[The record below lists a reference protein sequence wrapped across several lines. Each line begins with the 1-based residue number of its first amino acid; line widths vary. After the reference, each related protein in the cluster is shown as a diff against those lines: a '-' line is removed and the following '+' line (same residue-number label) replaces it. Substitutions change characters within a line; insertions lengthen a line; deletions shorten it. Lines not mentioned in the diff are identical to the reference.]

1 VIDKVSQ
8 ILPGVLGQLQQQT
21 KRKRYRED
29 PVLWC
34 REYLGLQ
41 LWSKQREILRSIKEN
56 RNTAVAAGHGVGK
69 DVPLDTPIATPTGW
83 STIGELQVGSQVYD
97 ENGKPCT
104 VTGKSK
110 VFNLPLFRT
119 TFSDGASVVSSGFHE
134 WSTIDHKAA
143 KRARRS
149 AGGVKDW
156 RDHWNLSSV
165 RETHEL
171 SNTLT
176 YTNGDRDG
184 AGHIVPNARALE
196 GVAIKPPI
204 DPYILGAWLGDG
216 TSSAANMT
224 IGDQGLFIIGEF
236 EKLGYTL
243 TKLPSQPYGY
253 TFARQGFMELL
264 RSEGLWNNKHIPR
277 EYFRASIE
285 QRMALLRGIMDTDGF
300 VCHDSVCGIDLMN
313 KKLAYGVV
321 ELIRSLGAR
330 ASITPARTYLD
341 GRDVGLRYRMVF
353 NPTFSPFTAGE
364 YQDVKYRANG
374 DDFFGM
380 SRRTMRTIVSVEPVD
395 TVPTQC
401 IEVDSPSHLYLVT
414 EDLIPTHNSFIASI
428 AMAWWVDV
436 HPWNA
441 QDTFVASTAPF
452 QDQITTILWDNLR
465 SIHSESHR
473 RYAEGLVDHPLPG
486 YITSTNLWKLDSG
499 ETIGQ
504 GRKPPDGREDAGYQ
518 GKHATY
524 LFAVGDEAAGLSSG
538 MIDALGNIST
548 GEFNRRLLIANPTD
562 PNCAMA
568 KLWDK
573 PDTESTWNLM
583 HISVLDSPMIT
594 KEEGFDLEKAGGMSG
609 MDYVDQA
616 RQDWGEDD
624 PRYIARV
631 LGQWSFESGNTIYME
646 TEIAKAV
653 GAVVLPDPDGIPEL
667 GVDIARMG
675 SDKSFVYKIEHGQVW
690 ETDPE
695 TSVPV
700 KPTEKL
706 GVRARLVD
714 SWAKAPL
721 TGDDPKNLGS
731 AERIHKLALEMGVK
745 IVKIDAS
752 GIGGGVIDGLA
763 TLNKA
768 GNYVVVEI
776 FGGAAASD
784 KREYLN
790 ARAEGFFDLKTRFR
804 GGLIDIDSGDDKLLD
819 ELRGMLYEHTDKG
832 QIKVE
837 AKDSMKRRGKS
848 SPDRADALWYACFDA
863 RELVNPTT
871 QPLQN
876 GDRVMYDPY
885 EFTGLSFEGA
895 GLPV

>member
-1 VIDKVSQ
+1 MIDKVSQ

-29 PVLWC
+29 PVLWVG
-34 REYLGLQ
+34 EYLGMQ
-41 LWSKQREILRSIKEN
+41 LWSKQKEILYSIRDN
-56 RNTAVAAGHGVGK
+56 RNTAVAAGHSVGK
-69 DVPLDTPIATPTGW
+69 
-83 STIGELQVGSQVYD
+83 
-97 ENGKPCT
+97 
-104 VTGKSK
+104 
-110 VFNLPLFRT
+110 
-119 TFSDGASVVSSGFHE
+119 
-134 WSTIDHKAA
+134 
-143 KRARRS
+143 
-149 AGGVKDW
+149 
-156 RDHWNLSSV
+156 
-165 RETHEL
+165 
-171 SNTLT
+171 
-176 YTNGDRDG
+176 
-184 AGHIVPNARALE
+184 
-196 GVAIKPPI
+196 
-204 DPYILGAWLGDG
+204 
-216 TSSAANMT
+216 
-224 IGDQGLFIIGEF
+224 
-236 EKLGYTL
+236 
-243 TKLPSQPYGY
+243 
-253 TFARQGFMELL
+253 
-264 RSEGLWNNKHIPR
+264 
-277 EYFRASIE
+277 
-285 QRMALLRGIMDTDGF
+285 
-300 VCHDSVCGIDLMN
+300 
-313 KKLAYGVV
+313 
-321 ELIRSLGAR
+321 
-330 ASITPARTYLD
+330 
-341 GRDVGLRYRMVF
+341 
-353 NPTFSPFTAGE
+353 
-364 YQDVKYRANG
+364 
-374 DDFFGM
+374 
-380 SRRTMRTIVSVEPVD
+380 
-395 TVPTQC
+395 
-401 IEVDSPSHLYLVT
+401 SHV
-414 EDLIPTHNSFIASI
+414 ASI

-441 QDTFVASTAPF
+441 QDTFIASTAPF

-465 SIHSESHR
+465 SIHALSR
-473 RYAEGLVDHPLPG
+473 QRFRDGIVDHELPG

-573 PDTESTWNLM
+573 PDGESTWNLM

-594 KEEGFDLEKAGGMSG
+594 KEEGFDLDKAGGMSG

-646 TEIAKAV
+646 TELAKAV
-653 GAVVLPDPDGIPEL
+653 NTVVLPDPDGIPEL

-695 TSVPV
+695 TNTPTV
-700 KPTEKL
+700 PTEKM

-714 SWAKAPL
+714 SWSKAPL

-731 AERIHKLALEMGVK
+731 AERIHGLALEMGVK

-763 TLNKA
+763 TLNKD
-768 GNYVVVEI
+768 NRYIVVEI
-776 FGGAAASD
+776 FGGAAPSD

-804 GGLIDIDSGDDKLLD
+804 GGLIDLDSQDDKLLD
-819 ELRGMLYEHTDKG
+819 EMRGMLYEHTDKG

-837 AKDSMKRRGKS
+837 AKDSMKRRGKA

-863 RELVNPTT
+863 RELINPTSES
-871 QPLQN
+871 LQT

-885 EFTGLSFEGA
+885 DYTGMSFEGA